1 MKDKYVI
8 LLDEYNFRFTV
19 RIINHIVNLHNQGM
33 HYKRIAKKI
42 KCRQL
47 EVLLVLLHVADLGEQ
62 EMVSVAT
69 QLIEM
74 KKEAS

>member
-8 LLDEYNFRFTV
+8 ILDEYNFRFPTG
-19 RIINHIVNLHNQGM
+19 IIDYIVNLHNRGI
-33 HYKRIAKKI
+33 HYKEIAKKV

-47 EVLLVLLHVADLGEQ
+47 EVLLVLLHVADLGEK